1 MSGCTPEDCHIVR
14 HVCEQ
19 VSTRA
24 AHLVS
29 AGISTLINKMD
40 INPVSVAVDGSVFR
54 FHPRFRELME
64 IQIKALV
71 NDGIKVRICD
81 FA

>member
-1 MSGCTPEDCHIVR
+1 M
-14 HVCEQ
+14 CEQ

-24 AHLVS
+24 AYLVS
-29 AGISTLINKMD
+29 AGIATLINKMN

-64 IQIKALV
+64 IKIKSLV
-71 NDGIKVRICD
+71 NDGIKVSI
-81 FA
+81 FFS